1 MASSDRSP
9 SRSRSPSRVPCRS
22 PSPRAEFYSP
32 SPASRALLAGDAQSP
47 PAAQRPRSLESLLP
61 SQVGLSP
68 IAASQTP
75 RSGQAH
81 PATPPRNFVPVTPI
95 TSDHERL
102 LLIFRGA
109 NAGASYVIRAAGS
122 RHRTQD
128 SLVHSP
134 CRGNHETITQWEV
147 HWI

>member
-1 MASSDRSP
+1 M
-9 SRSRSPSRVPCRS
+9 
-22 PSPRAEFYSP
+22 
-32 SPASRALLAGDAQSP
+32 AGDAQSP

-109 NAGASYVIRAAGS
+109 NAGTSYVIRAALNFQAIAS
-122 RHRTQD
+122 RSDMQRNGPDADALWQCSE
-128 SLVHSP
+128 SLASAAEP
-134 CRGNHETITQWEV
+134 LSEV
-147 HWI
+147 VGHCVLAGPHANKLF